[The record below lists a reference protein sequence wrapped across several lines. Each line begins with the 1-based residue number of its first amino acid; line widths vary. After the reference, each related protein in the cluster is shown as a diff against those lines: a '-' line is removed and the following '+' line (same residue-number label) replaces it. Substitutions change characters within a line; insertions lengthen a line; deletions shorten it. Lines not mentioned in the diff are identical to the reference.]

1 MKRKIIKQGNGSYTM
16 TLPVEWVR
24 KNQMNDDTYISVDEI
39 DNKIL
44 ISPESGYNSQKE
56 IDIRLETNSDSIIRT
71 LVAGLYRIGY
81 DKIRIT
87 LKDAEKKPI
96 YDVVSSLFGF
106 EVTEDKGNEI
116 IISNISIGNEEKIDS
131 IIRRLFLS
139 IQESIKKILSFFNE
153 PKKRALTVSEDFII
167 VRDNHLRLRDLCLRL
182 INKENSYNNKSYETY
197 SLVLFL
203 EKLAS
208 AFRRAAKYIAE
219 NESFFLRTDNKI
231 YFAYFNRCSQIFN
244 RLYHSYFKKEK
255 IVPFGIREECSAMLN
270 DIMNL
275 SIKRMT
281 KHDLYIVSSLRFII
295 ESLHAVNSRTMSL
308 IVC

>member
-1 MKRKIIKQGNGSYTM
+1 M

-44 ISPESGYNSQKE
+44 ISPESGYNNQKE

-208 AFRRAAKYIAE
+208 AFRRTAKYIAE

-255 IVPFGIREECSAMLN
+255 IAPFGIREECSAMLN